1 MTRHVPTFAD
11 KISDDFLHGFE
22 IVHQWV
28 SPLNSFFSILN
39 PLKSSKKKIIAN
51 FQEPLTKKYIVTAH
65 HVTTQQ

>member
-1 MTRHVPTFAD
+1 MARHVPTFAD

-22 IVHQWV
+22 WV

-51 FQEPLTKKYIVTAH
+51 FQEPLTKKYIVTSH